1 MIPLTSTIVVFQFKE
16 LQAARLYS
24 KAPVPRKMPVNN
36 VLLKDQAQLEEIKE
50 LSRSWISSSKH
61 AM

>member
-1 MIPLTSTIVVFQFKE
+1 
-16 LQAARLYS
+16 
-24 KAPVPRKMPVNN
+24 MPVNN